1 MHRSTTVR
9 RAGGI
14 GITLA
19 LGAAIVGG
27 GMVSPGAAMAAANAK
42 ASTAHVSAQALQ
54 TVVSGL
60 NAPRHL
66 TVGPDGALYVA
77 EAGTGGPGP
86 TGSNC
91 VPTTNN
97 ANDATTDCLGTTGTI
112 ARFTTGGTLTSV
124 LAGLPSIVTEPA
136 GGVPAEYV
144 GPAATAYVNG
154 KFEVVNEVQDLNS
167 DGTNTFGASGAD
179 LGNLITASPSSA
191 ASNWSVGPNFAA
203 YAAAH
208 PQGTS
213 SLGTNPGESA
223 SDSDPYAITPYNGG
237 FAVADAA
244 ANDLLW
250 VSPTGAISQLAS
262 FPAQTGTGA
271 QAVPTSVA
279 VGPDGALY
287 VGELVGV
294 PSPVGSAVVY
304 RLVPGNAPTVF
315 ASGFSAITDVAF
327 NRAGQLLVLEFDT
340 LGLLDHSGASGA
352 VIEIAWNGT
361 KTTLAS
367 TGLVQPTGMAVGPD
381 GSIYVSN
388 NGDTAGGGSIVRIP
402 VASQGGYQDVAADGG
417 AFDFGSYGFVGSLGG
432 VKLVKPVVGGA
443 STLFAPGYW
452 SVASDGG
459 VFAFGAD
466 SFYGSMGGKSLD
478 APVVGLAP
486 TPDGRGY
493 WLVAADGGVFTF
505 GDARYFGS
513 MGGKPLDKPVVG
525 ITPTPDG
532 LGYWLVASDG
542 GVFSFGD
549 AGFHGSQGG
558 KPLDKPVVGIQS
570 TPDGLGYWLVASDGG
585 VFTFGDAGFQGSQS
599 GKPLDKPV
607 VGIQST
613 PDGLGY
619 WLVASDGGVFTFGDA
634 AFFGSQGGKPLNAPM
649 VGSS

>member
-1 MHRSTTVR
+1 MYRSTTVR

-19 LGAAIVGG
+19 LGAAVVGSG
-27 GMVSPGAAMAAANAK
+27 VASPSAAMAAANAK
-42 ASTAHVSAQALQ
+42 ASTALVSAHAIE

-60 NAPRHL
+60 NSPRHL
-66 TVGPDGALYVA
+66 MVGPDGALYVV

-86 TGSNC
+86 TGANC
-91 VPTTNN
+91 VATTNEGG
-97 ANDATTDCLGTTGTI
+97 DATTDCLGTTGLI
-112 ARFTTGGTLTSV
+112 ARVTTGGTLTSV
-124 LAGLPSIVTEPA
+124 LSGLPSIVTEPA
-136 GGVPAEYV
+136 GGLPAQYV

-154 KFEVVNEVQDLNS
+154 KFEVVTEVQDLNA
-167 DGTNTFGASGAD
+167 DGTNKFGAAGSN
-179 LGNLITASPSSA
+179 LGNLITASPGSA
-191 ASNWSVGPNFAA
+191 ASTWSVGPNFAA
-203 YAAAH
+203 YAAAN
-208 PQGTS
+208 PQGSS

-223 SDSDPYAITPYNGG
+223 TDSDPYAITPYDGG

-250 VSPTGAISQLAS
+250 VSPTGVISQLAS
-262 FPAQTGTGA
+262 FSAQTGTSA

-287 VGELVGV
+287 VGELVGA
-294 PSPVGSAVVY
+294 PSPAGSAVVY
-304 RLVPGNAPTVF
+304 RVVPGQTPTVF

-340 LGLLDHSGASGA
+340 LGLLDHTGASGA
-352 VIEIAWNGT
+352 VIEVAQNGT

-367 TGLVQPTGMAVGPD
+367 TGLVQPTGLAVGPD

-402 VASQGGYQDVAADGG
+402 VASQGGYQEVAADGG
-417 AFDFGSYGFVGSLGG
+417 AFDFGSYGVLGSLGG

-443 STLFAPGYW
+443 STLIAPGYW

-466 SFYGSMGGKSLD
+466 SFYGSMAGKTLD
-478 APVVGLAP
+478 APVVGMAP

-505 GDARYFGS
+505 GDAGYFGS
-513 MGGKPLDKPVVG
+513 MGGKPLDKPIVG
-525 ITPTPDG
+525 IAPTPDG
-532 LGYWLVASDG
+532 GGYWLVAADG

-549 AGFHGSQGG
+549 AGYQGSEGG

-585 VFTFGDAGFQGSQS
+585 VFSFGDAGYQGSEG

-619 WLVASDGGVFTFGDA
+619 WLVASDGGIFTFGDA
-634 AFFGSQGGKPLNAPM
+634 GFFGSMGGKPLDAPV
-649 VGSS
+649 VGTS

>member
-1 MHRSTTVR
+1 MHRSTIVR

-19 LGAAIVGG
+19 LGAAIVGSG
-27 GMVSPGAAMAAANAK
+27 IVSPSAAMAAANAN
-42 ASTAHVSAQALQ
+42 ASTAQVSPHALQ

-60 NAPRHL
+60 NSPRHL
-66 TVGPDGALYVA
+66 MVGPDGALYVA

-86 TGSNC
+86 AGSNC
-91 VPTTNN
+91 VATTNN
-97 ANDATTDCLGTTGTI
+97 AGDATTDCLGTTGVI
-112 ARFTTGGTLTSV
+112 ARFTTGGALTTALS
-124 LAGLPSIVTEPA
+124 GLPSIVTEPA
-136 GGVPAEYV
+136 GGIPASYV
-144 GPAATAYVNG
+144 GPADTAYGNG
-154 KFEVVNEVQDLNS
+154 KFEVVTEVQDLNA
-167 DGTNTFGASGAD
+167 DGTNKFGASGSN
-179 LGNLITASPSSA
+179 LGQLVTASPSSA
-191 ASNWSVGPNFAA
+191 ASTWSVGPNFAA

-208 PQGTS
+208 PQGSS

-223 SDSDPYAITPYNGG
+223 TDSDPYSITPYNGG
-237 FAVADAA
+237 FAVTDAA

-250 VSPTGAISQLAS
+250 VSPSGAISQLAS
-262 FPAQTGTGA
+262 FAAQTGTGA
-271 QAVPTSVA
+271 QAVPTSVT

-294 PSPVGSAVVY
+294 PSPAGSAVVY
-304 RLVPGNAPTVF
+304 RVVPGDAPTVF

-340 LGLLDHSGASGA
+340 LGLLDHTGASGA
-352 VIEIAWNGT
+352 VVEVAQNGVQ
-361 KTTLAS
+361 TTLAS
-367 TGLVQPTGMAVGPD
+367 TGLVQPTGMVVGPD

-402 VASQGGYQDVAADGG
+402 VASQSGYQDVASDGG
-417 AFDFGSYGFVGSLGG
+417 AFDFGSYGFLGSLGG

-443 STLFAPGYW
+443 STLMVPGYW

-466 SFYGSMGGKSLD
+466 AFYGSMGGKPLD
-478 APVVGLAP
+478 APVVGMAP

-505 GDARYFGS
+505 GDAGFFGS
-513 MGGKPLDKPVVG
+513 MGGKPLDKPIVG

-532 LGYWLVASDG
+532 GGYWLVAADG
-542 GVFSFGD
+542 GVFTFGD

-585 VFTFGDAGFQGSQS
+585 IFTFGDAGYFGSMG

-619 WLVASDGGVFTFGDA
+619 WLVASDGGIFTFGDA
-634 AFFGSQGGKPLNAPM
+634 GFFGSMGGKALNAPM
-649 VGSS
+649 VGAS